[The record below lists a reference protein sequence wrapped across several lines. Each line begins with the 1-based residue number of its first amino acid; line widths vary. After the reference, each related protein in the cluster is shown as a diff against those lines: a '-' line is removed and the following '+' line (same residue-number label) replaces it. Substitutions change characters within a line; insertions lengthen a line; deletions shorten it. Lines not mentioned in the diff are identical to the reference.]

1 MDKLKI
7 ALPILVEGRYDKIKL
22 SSIVDGNIITTDGFA
37 IFNDKEKLALVRRI
51 AEGGIILLCDPDGGG
66 AQIRRF
72 LSGALPADRIYHLHI
87 PAIPGKERRK
97 KAAGRAGTLGVEGVD
112 AELLRSLL
120 APFSGDAPQRRAA
133 LSKAD
138 LYADGLSGGKGSA
151 ERRVAVAERLSL
163 PKNLSP
169 NAFLAAV
176 NLLCTEEEY
185 RAALS
190 EVTYDPT

>member
-1 MDKLKI
+1 MDKLRI

-37 IFNDKEKLALVRRI
+37 VFNDKEKLSLIRRM

-72 LSGALPADRIYHLHI
+72 LSGALPADKIFHLHI
-87 PAIPGKERRK
+87 PAIAGKERRK
-97 KAAGRAGTLGVEGVD
+97 KTAGRAGTLGVEGVD

-120 APFSGDAPQRRAA
+120 APFAKDAPPARAS
-133 LSKAD
+133 LTKAD
-138 LYADGLSGGKGSA
+138 LYADGLSGGLGSA
-151 ERRVAVAERLSL
+151 ERRCAVAERLSL

-185 RAALS
+185 RAAIS
-190 EVTYDPT
+190 EVTV

>member
-7 ALPILVEGRYDKIKL
+7 ALPIVVEGRYDKIKL
-22 SSIVDGNIITTDGFA
+22 SSFVDGNIITTDGFA
-37 IFNDKEKLALVRRI
+37 VFNDKEKLSLIRRM
-51 AEGGIILLCDPDGGG
+51 AEGGVILLCDPDGGG

-72 LSGALPADRIYHLHI
+72 LSGALPPDKIYHLPI

-97 KAAGRAGTLGVEGVD
+97 KVGGRAGTLGVEGVD
-112 AELLRSLL
+112 VTLLRSLL
-120 APFSGDAPQRRAA
+120 APFAGDAPPVRAS
-133 LSKAD
+133 LTKAD
-138 LYADGLSGGKGSA
+138 LYADGLSGGVGSA
-151 ERRVAVAERLSL
+151 ERRMAVAERLSL

-176 NLLCTEEEY
+176 NLLCTEKEY

-190 EVTYDPT
+190 EVTV

>member
-7 ALPILVEGRYDKIKL
+7 SLPIIVEGRYDKIKL
-22 SSIVDGNIITTDGFA
+22 TSLVDGNIITTDGFA
-37 IFNDKEKLALVRRI
+37 IFNDKEKLSLLRRM
-51 AEGGIILLCDPDGGG
+51 AKDGVILLCDPDGGG

-72 LSGALPADRIYHLHI
+72 LSGALPSDRIYHLHI

-97 KAAGRAGTLGVEGVD
+97 RTAGRAGTLGVEGVD
-112 AELLRSLL
+112 NEILYSLL
-120 APFSGDAPQRRAA
+120 APFSGDAPPARAA
-133 LSKAD
+133 LTKAD
-138 LYADGLSGGKGSA
+138 LYADGLSGGEGSA
-151 ERRVAVAERLSL
+151 DRRAAVAERLSL
-163 PKNLSP
+163 PKNLTP

-190 EVTYDPT
+190 EVTL

>member
-7 ALPILVEGRYDKIKL
+7 ALPIIVEGRYDKIKL
-22 SSIVDGNIITTDGFA
+22 TSIVDGNVITTDGFA
-37 IFNDKEKLALVRRI
+37 IFNDKEKLALLRRM
-51 AEGGIILLCDPDGGG
+51 AQDGVILLCDPDGGG

-72 LSGALPADRIYHLHI
+72 LSGALPAEKIYHLHI

-97 KAAGRAGTLGVEGVD
+97 KVGGRAGTLGVEGVD
-112 AELLRSLL
+112 ADLLRSLL
-120 APFSGDAPQRRAA
+120 APFAGEAPPARAG
-133 LSKAD
+133 LTKAD
-138 LYADGLSGGKGSA
+138 LYADGLSGGEGSA
-151 ERRVAVAERLSL
+151 ERRAALCERLSL
-163 PKNLSP
+163 PKNLTP

-190 EVTYDPT
+190 EVTL

>member
-37 IFNDKEKLALVRRI
+37 IFNDKEKLALVRRM
-51 AEGGIILLCDPDGGG
+51 AVGGIIVLCDPDGGG

-72 LSGALPADRIYHLHI
+72 LSGALPSDKIYHLHI
-87 PAIPGKERRK
+87 PAIEGKERRK
-97 KAAGRAGTLGVEGVD
+97 KTAGRAGTLGVEGVD
-112 AELLRSLL
+112 AELLRSVL
-120 APFSGDAPQRRAA
+120 APFAGDTPPLRAT

-138 LYADGLSGGKGSA
+138 LYADGLSGGEGSA
-151 ERRVAVAERLSL
+151 DRRAAVADRLSL

-185 RAALS
+185 RAALC
-190 EVTYDPT
+190 EVTV

>member
-7 ALPILVEGRYDKIKL
+7 ALPIIVEGRYDKIKL
-22 SSIVDGNIITTDGFA
+22 TSFVDGNIVTTDGFA
-37 IFNDKEKLALVRRI
+37 IFNDKEKLALLRRM
-51 AEGGIILLCDPDGGG
+51 AKDGVILLCDPDGGG

-72 LSGALPADRIYHLHI
+72 LSGALPADKIYHLHI

-97 KAAGRAGTLGVEGVD
+97 KVGGRAGTLGVEGVD
-112 AELLRSLL
+112 SDLLRSLL
-120 APFSGDAPQRRAA
+120 APFAGEAPPARAG
-133 LSKAD
+133 LTKAD
-138 LYADGLSGGKGSA
+138 LYADGLSGGEGSA
-151 ERRVAVAERLSL
+151 ERRAALCERLSL
-163 PKNLSP
+163 PKNLTP

-190 EVTYDPT
+190 EVTL